1 MKAST
6 YKMANN
12 NVFEELNAQDEVAS
26 MMEDDEVM
34 DQLEE
39 IGREQ
44 RNETIEEVKMGPP
57 AEKSA

>member
-57 AEKSA
+57 AEKLA